1 MRNLLAIFLGKV
13 TFKLSQLFKL
23 GSGGTWPGE
32 VALTISPNILIQLF
46 SQLNSGVIIVA
57 GTNGKTTTSL
67 MIQQI
72 LEKSGFTT
80 IHNATGANLLNGITS
95 ACIKESDWLGRINAD
110 WGVFETDENSL
121 PLILQQLNSSSSETQ
136 LLVGEA
142 RSDNKEISRRNISKH
157 KKLIIVL
164 LNLFRDQLDRY
175 GEVDVIA
182 EKWAKALNKLPS
194 GATIILNADDPQ
206 IAHLGMNYASSQ
218 SQASREE
225 VSFPRKRESVDI
237 DIDPRVEPEDD
248 NIGFQLRSD
257 NNVLYFGINDKKH
270 FLKQKEHA
278 TDSTFCLNCGGRL
291 VYEGIYYSHIG
302 IWKCVSCGE
311 KRPQPD
317 LSVWDSPMP
326 GLYNQYNT
334 LAAVSVAKAL
344 DIKDNII
351 NQTLQRFKP
360 AFGRQEEFVINGKKI
375 KIFLSKNPAGFNAS
389 LRTVLELNPK
399 TVLLVLNDRIPDG
412 RDVSWI
418 WDVDFETLIQD
429 KHKIIV
435 SGDRVY
441 DLALRMKYAQ
451 KYQKLNIKDQKH
463 KSNIKNSVNANLV
476 IEPILEKA
484 IKIGLSQSRLGEAL
498 HILATYSAMLEVRKI
513 LTGKKIL

>member
-23 GSGGTWPGE
+23 GAGGTWPGE
-32 VALTISPNILIQLF
+32 VVLTISPNILTQLF
-46 SQLNSGVIIVA
+46 DQLHQGVVIVA

-67 MIQQI
+67 MIKQI
-72 LEKSGFTT
+72 LEKQGISV
-80 IHNATGANLLNGITS
+80 IHNTTGANLLNGITS

-136 LLVGEA
+136 PLVGEA

-182 EKWAKALNKLPS
+182 EKWAKALQAISSQPSATGHNKL
-194 GATIILNADDPQ
+194 TLILNADDPQ
-206 IAHLGMNYASSQ
+206 IAHLGIRLSHPRLDRGSAD
-218 SQASREE
+218 SRLRGNDKEK
-225 VSFPRKRESVDI
+225 S
-237 DIDPRVEPEDD
+237 
-248 NIGFQLRSD
+248 FQLRSD
-257 NNVLYFGINDKKH
+257 SNVLYFGVNDKKH

-302 IWKCVSCGE
+302 VWKCVGCGE

-344 DIKDNII
+344 DI
-351 NQTLQRFKP
+351 
-360 AFGRQEEFVINGKKI
+360 
-375 KIFLSKNPAGFNAS
+375 
-389 LRTVLELNPK
+389 
-399 TVLLVLNDRIPDG
+399 
-412 RDVSWI
+412 
-418 WDVDFETLIQD
+418 
-429 KHKIIV
+429 
-435 SGDRVY
+435 
-441 DLALRMKYAQ
+441 
-451 KYQKLNIKDQKH
+451 
-463 KSNIKNSVNANLV
+463 
-476 IEPILEKA
+476 
-484 IKIGLSQSRLGEAL
+484 
-498 HILATYSAMLEVRKI
+498 
-513 LTGKKIL
+513 